1 MDNNVSNNNQNN
13 NNDFDEQKRQKLMEA
28 VNNYLTS
35 HKHPWYF
42 HQDKIKPNNN
52 PYANDY
58 DKANYFPVTKM
69 FIGSFPL
76 PILKRYN
83 TFVIGKRGFF
93 SPKWDFKAKEK
104 WPGYINSFVMWPG
117 HYAITLMGCL
127 IGLFLIGL
135 IIFIVFM
142 SLAL

>member
-13 NNDFDEQKRQKLMEA
+13 NNDFDEQKRQKLMDA

-104 WPGYINSFVMWPG
+104 
-117 HYAITLMGCL
+117 
-127 IGLFLIGL
+127 
-135 IIFIVFM
+135 
-142 SLAL
+142 